1 MRKFAFVVFDIE
13 NKITERFGVDLITGP
28 SGLGFKLKL
37 STLEG
42 DIVDTL
48 TKVAQEK
55 QSVGMTVNFF
65 RRGYERYLILSQWLQ
80 KYSVVD
86 SRMALEYDDGV
97 LVRYMEGRV
106 TNLGKSEIDEYN
118 VLSCEATFTPLT
130 PFFVNV
136 ENTIRISV
144 SSIGKSYTFR
154 YQYSYGNNMVEN
166 NRIENNYI
174 ADIPVTI
181 KITGGIS
188 EPTVLLLDEDG
199 NEYTRIR
206 FPDIDLAEGQYII
219 INSATRKIWFFDGII
234 LQDYSAGTD
243 PQYDTFLFA
252 RRGIS
257 TISVNLASSDSG
269 ELTGSWRQY
278 GL

>member
-97 LVRYMEGRV
+97 QVRYMEGRV
-106 TNLGKSEIDEYN
+106 TNLGKTEIDEYN

-136 ENTIRISV
+136 ENTIRISS
-144 SSIGKSYTFR
+144 SSIGKSYPFR
-154 YQYSYGNNMVEN
+154 YPYSYGKNMVEN

-174 ADIPVTI
+174 ADMPVTI

-188 EPTVLLLDEDG
+188 EPTILLLDEEG

-219 INSATRKIWFFDGII
+219 INSATRKIWFFDGSE

-252 RRGIS
+252 QRGIS

>member
-1 MRKFAFVVFDIE
+1 MRKFAFVVFDME
-13 NKITERFGVDLITGP
+13 NKITERFVVDLITRP

-55 QSVGMTVNFF
+55 QPVGMTINFF

-97 LVRYMEGRV
+97 QVRYMEGMV
-106 TNLGKSEIDEYN
+106 TNLGKTEIDEYN

-130 PFFVNV
+130 PFFVNI
-136 ENTIRISV
+136 ENTIRIRV
-144 SSIGKSYTFR
+144 SAVGKSYSFR
-154 YQYSYGNNMVEN
+154 YPYSYGKNVVEN
-166 NRIENNYI
+166 NRIENSYI
-174 ADIPVTI
+174 ADIPITV
-181 KITGGIS
+181 KITGVIS
-188 EPTVLLLDEDG
+188 EPTVLLLDEKG

-206 FPDIDLAEGQYII
+206 FPDVDLAEGQYII
-219 INSATRKIWFFDGII
+219 INSATRKIWFFDGSD

-252 RRGIS
+252 QRGIS

>member
-28 SGLGFKLKL
+28 NGLGFKLKL

-80 KYSVVD
+80 KYSVID

-97 LVRYMEGRV
+97 QVRYMEGRV
-106 TNLGKSEIDEYN
+106 TNLGKTEIDEYN

-136 ENTIRISV
+136 ENTIRIRV
-144 SSIGKSYTFR
+144 SAVGKSYPFR
-154 YQYSYGNNMVEN
+154 YPYSYGKNVVEN
-166 NRIENNYI
+166 NRIENSYI
-174 ADIPVTI
+174 ADIPITV
-181 KITGGIS
+181 KITGVIS
-188 EPTVLLLDEDG
+188 EPTVLLLDENG

-206 FPDIDLAEGQYII
+206 FPEVDLAEGQYII
-219 INSATRKIWFFDGII
+219 INSATRKIWFFDGIV

-243 PQYDTFLFA
+243 PQHDTFLFA
-252 RRGIS
+252 QRGIS

>member
-97 LVRYMEGRV
+97 QVRYMEGRV
-106 TNLGKSEIDEYN
+106 TNLGKTEIDEYN

-136 ENTIRISV
+136 ENTIRIRV
-144 SSIGKSYTFR
+144 SAVGKSYPFR
-154 YQYSYGNNMVEN
+154 YPYSYGKNVVEN
-166 NRIENNYI
+166 NRVENSYI
-174 ADIPVTI
+174 ADIPVTV
-181 KITGGIS
+181 KITGVIS
-188 EPTVLLLDEDG
+188 EPTVLLLDENG

-206 FPDIDLAEGQYII
+206 FPEVDLAEGQYII
-219 INSATRKIWFFDGII
+219 INSATRKIWFFDGSE

-252 RRGIS
+252 QRGIS

>member
-80 KYSVVD
+80 KYSVID

-97 LVRYMEGRV
+97 QVRYMEGRV
-106 TNLGKSEIDEYN
+106 TNLGKTEIDEYN

-136 ENTIRISV
+136 ENTIRIRV
-144 SSIGKSYTFR
+144 SAVGKSYPFR
-154 YQYSYGNNMVEN
+154 YPYSYGKNVVEN
-166 NRIENNYI
+166 NRIENSYI
-174 ADIPVTI
+174 ADIPVTV
-181 KITGGIS
+181 KITGVIS
-188 EPTVLLLDEDG
+188 EPTVLLLDENG

-206 FPDIDLAEGQYII
+206 FPEVDLAEGQYII
-219 INSATRKIWFFDGII
+219 INSATRKIWFFDGIV

-243 PQYDTFLFA
+243 PQHDTFLFA
-252 RRGIS
+252 QRGIS

>member
-97 LVRYMEGRV
+97 QVRYMEGRV
-106 TNLGKSEIDEYN
+106 TNLGKTEIDEYN

-144 SSIGKSYTFR
+144 SSIGKSYPFR
-154 YQYSYGNNMVEN
+154 YPYSYGKNVVEN
-166 NRIENNYI
+166 NRIENSYI
-174 ADIPVTI
+174 ADIPITV
-181 KITGGIS
+181 KITGVIS
-188 EPTVLLLDEDG
+188 EPTVLLLDENG

-206 FPDIDLAEGQYII
+206 FPEVDLAEGQYII
-219 INSATRKIWFFDGII
+219 INSATRKIWFFDGIVM
-234 LQDYSAGTD
+234 QDYSAGTD
-243 PQYDTFLFA
+243 PQHDTFLFA
-252 RRGIS
+252 QRGIS

>member
-80 KYSVVD
+80 KYSVID

-97 LVRYMEGRV
+97 QVRYMEGRV
-106 TNLGKSEIDEYN
+106 TNLGKTEIDEYN

-136 ENTIRISV
+136 ENTIRIRV
-144 SSIGKSYTFR
+144 SAVGKSYPFR
-154 YQYSYGNNMVEN
+154 YPYSYGKNVVKN
-166 NRIENNYI
+166 NRIENSYI
-174 ADIPVTI
+174 ADIPITV
-181 KITGGIS
+181 KITGVIS
-188 EPTVLLLDEDG
+188 EPTVLLLDENG

-206 FPDIDLAEGQYII
+206 FPEVDLAEGQYII
-219 INSATRKIWFFDGII
+219 INSATRKIWFFDGIV

-243 PQYDTFLFA
+243 PQHDTFLFA
-252 RRGIS
+252 QRGIS

>member
-28 SGLGFKLKL
+28 NGLGFKLKL

-80 KYSVVD
+80 KYSVID

-97 LVRYMEGRV
+97 QVRYMEGRV
-106 TNLGKSEIDEYN
+106 TNLGKTEIDEYN

-136 ENTIRISV
+136 ENTIRIRV
-144 SSIGKSYTFR
+144 SAVGKSYPFR
-154 YQYSYGNNMVEN
+154 YPYSYGKNLVEN
-166 NRIENNYI
+166 NRIENSYI
-174 ADIPVTI
+174 ADIPITV
-181 KITGGIS
+181 KITGVIS
-188 EPTVLLLDEDG
+188 EPTVLLLDENG

-206 FPDIDLAEGQYII
+206 FPEVDLAEGQYII
-219 INSATRKIWFFDGII
+219 INSATRKIWFFDGIV
-234 LQDYSAGTD
+234 LQDYSARTD
-243 PQYDTFLFA
+243 PQHDTFLFA
-252 RRGIS
+252 QRGIS

>member
-28 SGLGFKLKL
+28 NGLGFKLKL

-80 KYSVVD
+80 KYSVID

-97 LVRYMEGRV
+97 QVRYMEGRV
-106 TNLGKSEIDEYN
+106 TNLGKTEIDEYN

-136 ENTIRISV
+136 ENTIRIRV
-144 SSIGKSYTFR
+144 SAVGKSYPFR
-154 YQYSYGNNMVEN
+154 YPYSYGKNVVEN
-166 NRIENNYI
+166 NRIENSYI
-174 ADIPVTI
+174 ADIPVTV
-181 KITGGIS
+181 KITGVIS
-188 EPTVLLLDEDG
+188 EPTVLLLDENG

-206 FPDIDLAEGQYII
+206 FPEVDLAEGQYII
-219 INSATRKIWFFDGII
+219 INSATRKIWFFDGIV

-243 PQYDTFLFA
+243 PQHDTFLFA
-252 RRGIS
+252 QRGIS

>member
-80 KYSVVD
+80 KYSVID

-97 LVRYMEGRV
+97 QVRYMEGRV
-106 TNLGKSEIDEYN
+106 TNLGKTEIDEYN

-136 ENTIRISV
+136 ENTIRIRV
-144 SSIGKSYTFR
+144 SAVGKSYPFR
-154 YQYSYGNNMVEN
+154 YPYSYGKNVVEN
-166 NRIENNYI
+166 NRIENSYI
-174 ADIPVTI
+174 ADIPVTV
-181 KITGGIS
+181 KITGVIS
-188 EPTVLLLDEDG
+188 EPTVLLLDENG

-206 FPDIDLAEGQYII
+206 FPEIDLAEGQYII
-219 INSATRKIWFFDGII
+219 INSATRKIWFFDGIV

-243 PQYDTFLFA
+243 PQHDTFLFA
-252 RRGIS
+252 QRGIS

>member
-65 RRGYERYLILSQWLQ
+65 RQGYERYLILSQWLQ
-80 KYSVVD
+80 KYSVID

-97 LVRYMEGRV
+97 QVRYMEGRV
-106 TNLGKSEIDEYN
+106 TNLGKTEIDEYN

-136 ENTIRISV
+136 ENTIRIRV
-144 SSIGKSYTFR
+144 SAVGKSYPFR
-154 YQYSYGNNMVEN
+154 YPYSYGKNVVEN
-166 NRIENNYI
+166 NRIENSYI
-174 ADIPVTI
+174 ADIPVTV
-181 KITGGIS
+181 KITGVIS
-188 EPTVLLLDEDG
+188 EPTVLLLDENG

-206 FPDIDLAEGQYII
+206 FPEVDLAEGQYII
-219 INSATRKIWFFDGII
+219 INSATRKIWFFDGIV

-243 PQYDTFLFA
+243 PQHDTFLFA
-252 RRGIS
+252 QRGIS

>member
-28 SGLGFKLKL
+28 NGLGFKLKL

-80 KYSVVD
+80 KYSVID

-97 LVRYMEGRV
+97 QVRYMEGRV
-106 TNLGKSEIDEYN
+106 TNLGKTEIDEYN

-136 ENTIRISV
+136 ENTIRIRV
-144 SSIGKSYTFR
+144 SAVGKSYPFS
-154 YQYSYGNNMVEN
+154 YPYSYGKNLVEN
-166 NRIENNYI
+166 NRIENSYI
-174 ADIPVTI
+174 ADIPITV
-181 KITGGIS
+181 KITGVIS
-188 EPTVLLLDEDG
+188 EPTVLLLDENG

-206 FPDIDLAEGQYII
+206 FPEVDLAEGQYII
-219 INSATRKIWFFDGII
+219 INSATRKIWFFDGIV

-243 PQYDTFLFA
+243 PQHDTFLFA
-252 RRGIS
+252 QRGIS

>member
-80 KYSVVD
+80 KYSVID

-97 LVRYMEGRV
+97 QVRYMEGRV
-106 TNLGKSEIDEYN
+106 TNLGKTEIDEYN

-136 ENTIRISV
+136 ENTIRIRV
-144 SSIGKSYTFR
+144 SAVGKSYPFR
-154 YQYSYGNNMVEN
+154 YPYSYGKNVGEN
-166 NRIENNYI
+166 NRIQNSYI
-174 ADIPVTI
+174 ADIPVTV
-181 KITGGIS
+181 KITGVIS
-188 EPTVLLLDEDG
+188 EPTVLLLDENG

-206 FPDIDLAEGQYII
+206 FPEVDLAEGQYII
-219 INSATRKIWFFDGII
+219 INSATRKIWFFDGIV

-243 PQYDTFLFA
+243 PQHDTFLFA
-252 RRGIS
+252 QRGIS

>member
-80 KYSVVD
+80 KYSVID

-97 LVRYMEGRV
+97 QVRYMEGRV
-106 TNLGKSEIDEYN
+106 TNLGKTEIDEYN

-136 ENTIRISV
+136 ENTIRIRV
-144 SSIGKSYTFR
+144 SAVGKSYPFR
-154 YQYSYGNNMVEN
+154 YPYSYGKNVVEN
-166 NRIENNYI
+166 NRIENSYI
-174 ADIPVTI
+174 ADIPITV
-181 KITGGIS
+181 KITGVIS
-188 EPTVLLLDEDG
+188 EPTVLLLDENG

-206 FPDIDLAEGQYII
+206 FPEVDLAEGQYII
-219 INSATRKIWFFDGII
+219 INSATRKIWFFDGIV

-243 PQYDTFLFA
+243 PQHDTFLFA
-252 RRGIS
+252 QRGIS

>member
-80 KYSVVD
+80 KYSVID

-97 LVRYMEGRV
+97 QVRYMEGRV
-106 TNLGKSEIDEYN
+106 TNLGKTEIDEYN

-136 ENTIRISV
+136 ENTIRIRV
-144 SSIGKSYTFR
+144 SAVGKSYPFR
-154 YQYSYGNNMVEN
+154 YPYSYGKNIVEN
-166 NRIENNYI
+166 NRIENSYI
-174 ADIPVTI
+174 ADIPVTV
-181 KITGGIS
+181 KITGVIS
-188 EPTVLLLDEDG
+188 EPTVLLLDENG

-219 INSATRKIWFFDGII
+219 INSATRKIWFFDGSE

-243 PQYDTFLFA
+243 PKYDTFLFA
-252 RRGIS
+252 QRGIS

>member
-1 MRKFAFVVFDIE
+1 M
-13 NKITERFGVDLITGP
+13 
-28 SGLGFKLKL
+28 
-37 STLEG
+37 EG

-80 KYSVVD
+80 KYSVID

-97 LVRYMEGRV
+97 QVRYMEGRV
-106 TNLGKSEIDEYN
+106 TNLGKTEIDEYN

-136 ENTIRISV
+136 ENTIRIRV
-144 SSIGKSYTFR
+144 SAVGKSYPFR
-154 YQYSYGNNMVEN
+154 YPYSYGKNVVEN
-166 NRIENNYI
+166 NRIENSYI
-174 ADIPVTI
+174 ADIPITV
-181 KITGGIS
+181 KITGVIS
-188 EPTVLLLDEDG
+188 EPTVLLLDENG

-206 FPDIDLAEGQYII
+206 FPEVDLAEGQYII
-219 INSATRKIWFFDGII
+219 INSATRKIWFFDGIV

-243 PQYDTFLFA
+243 PQHDTFLFA
-252 RRGIS
+252 QRGIS

>member
-97 LVRYMEGRV
+97 QVRYMEGRV
-106 TNLGKSEIDEYN
+106 TNLGKTEIDEYN

-144 SSIGKSYTFR
+144 SSIGKSYPFR
-154 YQYSYGNNMVEN
+154 YPYSYGKNMVEN

-181 KITGGIS
+181 KITGSVVDPNIQ
-188 EPTVLLLDEDG
+188 LLDE
-199 NEYTRIR
+199 NNEEYTRIQ
-206 FPDIDLAEGQYII
+206 FNGIDLAEGQYIL
-219 INSATRKIWFFDGII
+219 INSATRKIWFFDGIN
-234 LQDYSAGTD
+234 LQDYTAKTD
-243 PQYDTFLFA
+243 PMHETFLFA
-252 RRGIS
+252 KRGVSIIKANIEPPA
-257 TISVNLASSDSG
+257 TG